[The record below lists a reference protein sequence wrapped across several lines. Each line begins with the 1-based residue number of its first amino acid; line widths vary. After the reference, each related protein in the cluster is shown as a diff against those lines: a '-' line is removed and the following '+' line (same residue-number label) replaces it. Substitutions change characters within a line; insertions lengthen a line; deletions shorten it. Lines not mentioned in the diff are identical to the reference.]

1 MWQLTFW
8 TYFLLI
14 ALSLAPVQRV
24 VGCSCMLSHP
34 QKLFCVSDYVAVV
47 RVRMAMPVNEHEIA
61 YNVKVNK
68 VFKERNNLNPVD
80 FPKKEFLWTASTDG
94 MCGVHLKVGDTYVV
108 AGVIIGGQVRIS
120 ICGLAMRWSEV
131 TSRQRKGFRGLY
143 HRGCVCEIDYTPW
156 WKKGAVL
163 ESAGRK
169 RCLWES
175 APGPQDCQ
183 EKYGVCVAGPGGCSW
198 TPSVP
203 YKNCIK
209 EHQRK
214 REQQRLRE
222 P

>member
-1 MWQLTFW
+1 MWPLTFW

-24 VGCSCMLSHP
+24 VGCSCARTHP
-34 QKLFCVSDYVAVV
+34 QKLFCNSDYVAVV
-47 RVRMAMPVNEHEIA
+47 RVRRVKHVPQFETA

-68 VFKERNNLNPVD
+68 VFKERNKFNPA
-80 FPKKEFLWTASTDG
+80 EFSKQEILWTASMDS
-94 MCGVHLKVGDTYVV
+94 MCGITLNVGDTYLVS
-108 AGVIIGGQVRIS
+108 AKIIDGKMHIS
-120 ICGLAMRWSEV
+120 SCNISMRWREV

-143 HRGCVCEIDYTPW
+143 HRGCACEIDYIFW
-156 WKKGAVL
+156 WQKGAVL
-163 ESAGRK
+163 ENSGRK

-175 APGPQDCQ
+175 EPGPEECQ
-183 EKYGVCVAGPGGCSW
+183 EKYGVCLAGPGGCSW

-209 EHQRK
+209 EYQRR
-214 REQQRLRE
+214 REYQRLRE